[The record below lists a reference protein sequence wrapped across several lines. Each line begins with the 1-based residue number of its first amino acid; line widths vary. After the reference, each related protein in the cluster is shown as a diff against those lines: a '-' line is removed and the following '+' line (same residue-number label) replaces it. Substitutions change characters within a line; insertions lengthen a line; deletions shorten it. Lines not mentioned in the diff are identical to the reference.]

1 MADWLSPRAAP
12 IGASPGIASLPPSIP
27 LAITSVAN
35 LLNPAQACALDER
48 DSACLRGA
56 QAAVLMR
63 YTPAIIA
70 ANLLNG
76 AVLVTALS
84 FRPPAAA
91 PYVWLAVL
99 TLYLAL
105 LGRRHF
111 HRRSRSAPKR
121 ASRAL
126 IMRAI
131 AYAGVLGVIWGAAPI
146 LFFDAALGD
155 HLVVAC
161 VSIGMLCG
169 GTFVLASVPAAV
181 LAFTAPLAAG
191 CLFGLIHGA
200 RDGTQY
206 FVAPL
211 LLTYMA
217 ILLRAALSHG
227 RQFADRVIA
236 QARAET
242 AALHDPLTGLPNRAA
257 FEAALRAVFERLERY
272 GERFSLFCLDL
283 DSFKAINDR
292 LGHQAGDQLLR
303 QVAGR
308 LAGAVRAG
316 ETIARVGGDEFVMIV
331 RGGAD
336 THDAE
341 RRADQMAKCFDAPFV
356 LDSATVLCRA
366 SIGIA
371 QAPADGPEPQALLG
385 SADAALYKAKR
396 ERGHAPAHF
405 YNSIEDSRAQ
415 GQRELAFDLIGAVA
429 RGELFLEYQ
438 PIQRL
443 ATGHVESCEALVRW
457 RHPRFGVLPPARFVA
472 IAETM
477 GAIHEIGAWIM
488 REACAEAKRWP
499 DDVSV
504 AVNVSAYQIGDGSIM
519 RVVERALDEARL
531 SPGRLQVEIAESAL
545 ISEMEGTK
553 ALAAL
558 SALGVSIVLDD
569 FGTGY
574 SSFDHVRL
582 LPIHGLKIDRAFV
595 AALPFNRKTCA
606 IVHAAAHLARALD
619 LSLVAE
625 GIESEVQLE
634 FLRQARF
641 ELGQG
646 YLFAAPQTGDA
657 LLEMFRAFSPQRLE
671 VA

>member
-1 MADWLSPRAAP
+1 M
-12 IGASPGIASLPPSIP
+12 PPSIP
-27 LAITSVAN
+27 RAIASVAN

-70 ANLLNG
+70 VNLLNG
-76 AVLVTALS
+76 AVLVAALS

-111 HRRSRSAPKR
+111 RRRSRSAPKR

-126 IMRAI
+126 IVRAI

-169 GTFVLASVPAAV
+169 GAFVLASVPAAV

-257 FEAALRAVFERLERY
+257 FEAALRGVFERLEHY

-331 RGGAD
+331 RGGAEAS
-336 THDAE
+336 DAE
-341 RRADQMAKCFDAPFV
+341 RRADEMAKCFDAPFV
-356 LDSATVLCRA
+356 LDRATVLCRA

-371 QAPADGPEPQALLG
+371 QAPADGADGATLMGCGRRGALCRQTRQRRDVETFLQ
-385 SADAALYKAKR
+385 R
-396 ERGHAPAHF
+396 ERGHESARAAETRARSHGLGPARRTVPRISA
-405 YNSIEDSRAQ
+405 NSTPHDWKRRSVR
-415 GQRELAFDLIGAVA
+415 GVGPVA
-429 RGELFLEYQ
+429 ASALRRSFAGELH
-438 PIQRL
+438 R
-443 ATGHVESCEALVRW
+443 HRRRRR
-457 RHPRFGVLPPARFVA
+457 RHP
-472 IAETM
+472 
-477 GAIHEIGAWIM
+477 
-488 REACAEAKRWP
+488 
-499 DDVSV
+499 
-504 AVNVSAYQIGDGSIM
+504 
-519 RVVERALDEARL
+519 
-531 SPGRLQVEIAESAL
+531 
-545 ISEMEGTK
+545 
-553 ALAAL
+553 
-558 SALGVSIVLDD
+558 
-569 FGTGY
+569 
-574 SSFDHVRL
+574 
-582 LPIHGLKIDRAFV
+582 
-595 AALPFNRKTCA
+595 
-606 IVHAAAHLARALD
+606 
-619 LSLVAE
+619 
-625 GIESEVQLE
+625 
-634 FLRQARF
+634 
-641 ELGQG
+641 
-646 YLFAAPQTGDA
+646 
-657 LLEMFRAFSPQRLE
+657 
-671 VA
+671 

>member
-1 MADWLSPRAAP
+1 
-12 IGASPGIASLPPSIP
+12 
-27 LAITSVAN
+27 
-35 LLNPAQACALDER
+35 
-48 DSACLRGA
+48 
-56 QAAVLMR
+56 
-63 YTPAIIA
+63 
-70 ANLLNG
+70 
-76 AVLVTALS
+76 
-84 FRPPAAA
+84 
-91 PYVWLAVL
+91 
-99 TLYLAL
+99 
-105 LGRRHF
+105 
-111 HRRSRSAPKR
+111 
-121 ASRAL
+121 
-126 IMRAI
+126 
-131 AYAGVLGVIWGAAPI
+131 
-146 LFFDAALGD
+146 
-155 HLVVAC
+155 
-161 VSIGMLCG
+161 
-169 GTFVLASVPAAV
+169 
-181 LAFTAPLAAG
+181 
-191 CLFGLIHGA
+191 
-200 RDGTQY
+200 
-206 FVAPL
+206 
-211 LLTYMA
+211 
-217 ILLRAALSHG
+217 
-227 RQFADRVIA
+227 VIA

-242 AALHDPLTGLPNRAA
+242 AALHDPLTGLPNRSA
-257 FEAALRAVFERLERY
+257 FDAALGAIFDRLERY

-283 DSFKAINDR
+283 DGFKGINDR

-336 THDAE
+336 AHDAE

-371 QAPADGPEPQALLG
+371 LAPADGAEPQALLG

-405 YNSIEDSRAQ
+405 YNAIEDSRAQ

-443 ATGHVESCEALVRW
+443 ATGRVESCEALVRW

-472 IAETM
+472 IAETT

-504 AVNVSAYQIGDGSIM
+504 AVNVSAYQIGDGSIL

-531 SPGRLQVEIAESAL
+531 APGRLQVEIAESAL
-545 ISEMEGTK
+545 ISETEAME

-582 LPIHGLKIDRAFV
+582 LPIHGLKIDRSFV

-606 IVHAAAHLARALD
+606 IVNAAAHLARALD

>member
-1 MADWLSPRAAP
+1 M
-12 IGASPGIASLPPSIP
+12 
-27 LAITSVAN
+27 
-35 LLNPAQACALDER
+35 LDER

-217 ILLRAALSHG
+217 ILLRAALSHS

-331 RGGAD
+331 RGGAEAS
-336 THDAE
+336 DAG
-341 RRADQMAKCFDAPFV
+341 RRADEMAKCFDAPFV
-356 LDSATVLCRA
+356 LDRATVLCRA

-371 QAPADGPEPQALLG
+371 QAPADGADGATLMG
-385 SADAALYKAKR
+385 CADAALYAAKR
-396 ERGHAPAHF
+396 ASGEASRHF
-405 YNSIEDSRAQ
+405 YNAREDMKAQ
-415 GQRELAFDLIGAVA
+415 GRRELAHDLMGAVR

-438 PIQRL
+438 PIRRL
-443 ATGHVESCEALVRW
+443 TTGSVEACEALVRW
-457 RHPRFGVLPPARFVA
+457 RHPRFGVLSPASFIG
-472 IAETM
+472 IAEGA
-477 GAIHEIGAWIM
+477 GAIHEIGEWIL
-488 REACAEAKRWP
+488 REACAQAKRWP
-499 DDVSV
+499 EHISV
-504 AVNVSAYQIGDGSIM
+504 AVNVSAHQICDSSIM
-519 RVVERALDEARL
+519 RVVENALDDAQL
-531 SPGRLQVEIAESAL
+531 SPGRLQVEITESAL
-545 ISEMEGTK
+545 LGETEGGAA
-553 ALAAL
+553 ALASM
-558 SALGVSIVLDD
+558 SAMGVSIILDD

-574 SSFDHVRL
+574 SSFDHIRR
-582 LPIHGLKIDRAFV
+582 LPIRGLKIERTFV
-595 AALPFNRKTCA
+595 AALPFHRKTGA
-606 IVHAAAHLARALD
+606 ILQAAAHLARALD
-619 LSLVAE
+619 LTLVAE
-625 GIESEVQLE
+625 GIEHETQLE

-646 YLFAAPQTGDA
+646 FLFAPPLSGEA
-657 LLEMFRAFSPQRLE
+657 LLATFGAELRQD